1 MDISVKKIPER
12 IRSLII
18 QPKEFW
24 KVQNQ
29 TTENQSGILFR
40 FYFPLLLIVSSA
52 NFLGEL
58 ISSVHFYPGFAA
70 AKAGREF
77 ILYTLQYF
85 ISVFFTAELMK
96 SFGGKR
102 NVQVAQKLVVYSL
115 TPFLLVSVVTGL
127 FPFLY
132 ALDAVGM
139 YGFYIFWIGVQEML
153 DLPERKQ
160 SSYIL
165 VAILVNFFLFSFLSI
180 FLSKLL
186 TAYI

>member
-1 MDISVKKIPER
+1 MDISVKTIPGR
-12 IRSLII
+12 IRSSII

-24 KVQNQ
+24 KDQKH
-29 TTENQSGILFR
+29 TTENQWGILFR

-52 NFLGEL
+52 NFLGEF
-58 ISSVHFYPGFAA
+58 ISSKHFYTGFAA

-77 ILYTLQYF
+77 MLYTLQYF

-96 SFGGKR
+96 PFGAKR
-102 NVQVAQKLVVYSL
+102 NFQVAQKLVVYSI
-115 TPFLLVSVVTGL
+115 TPFLLVSIVSGL

-132 ALDAVGM
+132 AVDALGM

-153 DLPERKQ
+153 DFPVRKE

-165 VAILVNFFLFSFLSI
+165 IAILVNFFLFSFLSI